1 MTLSLPTT
9 LLLLLLLAAWCPA
22 PDCWLAADTLTRLLG
37 PWLWCLDFF
46 CVCNVTHIIMYETE

>member
-9 LLLLLLLAAWCPA
+9 LLLLLAAWCPA

-37 PWLWCLDFF
+37 PWLWCLVFF
-46 CVCNVTHIIMYETE
+46 VFAMLHILIIMYETE